1 MVGVGLRPQGGFII
15 KGQLVHV
22 DSTNSFAAGT
32 GSIALVSCDAADYQ
46 GNLNASQTLTNIL
59 TSTSIPTAIILYS
72 TRSRHCN
79 YTAYS
84 PPASRYNDVF
94 TIFKSSLATALLD
107 QLATGKPPS
116 VSIVSNMSM
125 IDNSPGGS
133 GPATPSG
140 GGGPNTGVSP
150 FLSGREFSRGFSP
163 TAER

>member
-1 MVGVGLRPQGGFII
+1 M
-15 KGQLVHV
+15 HV

-72 TRSRHCN
+72 TRSDHCH

-84 PPASRYNDVF
+84 PPASRYNDIF
-94 TIFKSSLATALLD
+94 TIWKPSVATILLD
-107 QLATGKPPS
+107 QLAAGKPPS
-116 VSIVSNMSM
+116 VSIVSDMSM
-125 IDNSPGGS
+125 VDNSPGGP
-133 GPATPSG
+133 GPGTTPSG

-150 FLSGREFSRGFSP
+150 PPCPVTSLVGYFRQPLR
-163 TAER
+163 